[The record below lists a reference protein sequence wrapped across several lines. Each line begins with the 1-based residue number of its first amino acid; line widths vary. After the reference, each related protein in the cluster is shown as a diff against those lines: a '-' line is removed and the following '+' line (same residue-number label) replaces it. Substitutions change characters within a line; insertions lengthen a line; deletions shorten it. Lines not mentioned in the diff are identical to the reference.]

1 MNEAYEVE
9 LNQITASFIPSPFDL
24 VIGVERQTTVKVDE
38 QGACTGY
45 LDVEWQVMYTR
56 VLIDNRWFFLPQTM
70 YDELDDM
77 YGEQIGDC
85 LWKLTSTLI

>member
-24 VIGVERQTTVKVDE
+24 VLGVEKQTTVQVDE
-38 QGACTGY
+38 SGTFTAFT
-45 LDVEWQVMYTR
+45 DVEWQVVYTR
-56 VLIDNRWFFLPQTM
+56 VLIGDRWFFLPQDL
-70 YDELDDM
+70 YDEIDDM

-85 LWKLTSTLI
+85 LWRLTNTII